1 MAASALVVGA
11 GRSGLL
17 AARMLA
23 EQGLAVTLVE
33 RLPAPGGQ
41 EPEPAATGLAKAAR
55 KAGADFVL
63 GTLAV
68 SLDGPVVEALG
79 IDGASSYRPDALV
92 VATGTRP
99 ATLGELG
106 VTGDR
111 CAGILPGSAMVHLV
125 ESGVLPGWHPI
136 VIGGGDLARHCA
148 ELCLR
153 AGARGVSVVSP
164 AERTFAAGPGIDT
177 FDGWRLVS
185 IHGWP
190 RVDHVL
196 IERDGQVASVTGDAV
211 ILAHQRRAMRNI
223 EGAIRD
229 GGLVVGCHSTADP
242 KTVEDAERT
251 AREATQHVLELVGN
265 GSRAARAGEGG

>member
-1 MAASALVVGA
+1 MAASALIAGA

-23 EQGLAVTLVE
+23 EEGLAVTLVE

-41 EPEPAATGLAKAAR
+41 EPEPATRGLAKAAR
-55 KAGADFVL
+55 RAGADFVL

-68 SLDGPVVEALG
+68 SLSGPVVETLG
-79 IDGASSYRPDALV
+79 IGGAGSYRPGALV

-99 ATLGELG
+99 ATAGELG

-111 CAGILPGSAMVHLV
+111 CAGILPGSAMIHLV
-125 ESGVLPGWHPI
+125 ESGVLPGWRP
-136 VIGGGDLARHCA
+136 VVLGGGDLARHCA

-164 AERTFAAGPGIDT
+164 TERLFAAGPGMDT
-177 FDGWRLVS
+177 YDGWRLIS
-185 IHGWP
+185 THGWP

-196 IERDGQVASVTGDAV
+196 IERDGQVARVTADAV

-242 KTVEDAERT
+242 KTADDAERT
-251 AREATQHVLELVGN
+251 AREATQHVLELIGD

>member
-23 EQGLAVTLVE
+23 REGLAVTLVE
-33 RLPAPGGQ
+33 RLPAAGGQ
-41 EPEPAATGLAKAAR
+41 EPEPAASGLAKAAR
-55 KAGADFVL
+55 RAGVDFVL

-68 SLDGPVVEALG
+68 SLSGPVVETLG
-79 IDGASSYRPDALV
+79 IGGAGSYRPDALV

-99 ATLGELG
+99 ATVGELG

-111 CAGILPGSAMVHLV
+111 CAGILPGSAMIHLV
-125 ESGVLPGWHPI
+125 ESGVLPGWRP
-136 VIGGGDLARHCA
+136 VVLGGGDLARHCA

-153 AGARGVSVVSP
+153 AGAHSVSVVSP
-164 AERTFAAGPGIDT
+164 AERAFAAGRGIDT
-177 FDGWRLVS
+177 YDGWRLVS

-190 RVDHVL
+190 RVDHVV
-196 IERDGQVASVTGDAV
+196 IERDGQVARVTGDAV

-242 KTVEDAERT
+242 KTADDAERT
-251 AREATQHVLELVGN
+251 AREATQHVLELVGD
-265 GSRAARAGEGG
+265 GPRATRAGEGG

>member
-23 EQGLAVTLVE
+23 EEGLAVTLVE

-41 EPEPAATGLAKAAR
+41 EPEAATDRLAKAAR
-55 KAGADFVL
+55 RAGADFVL

-68 SLDGPVVEALG
+68 SLSGPVVETLG
-79 IDGASSYRPDALV
+79 IGGAGGYRPDALV

-99 ATLGELG
+99 ATVGELG

-125 ESGVLPGWHPI
+125 ESGVLPGWRP
-136 VIGGGDLARHCA
+136 VVLGGGDLARHCA

-153 AGARGVSVVSP
+153 AGAHAVSVVSP
-164 AERTFAAGPGIDT
+164 AERAFAAGPGIDT
-177 FDGWRLVS
+177 YDGWRLVS

-196 IERDGQVASVTGDAV
+196 IERDGQVARVTGDAV

-229 GGLVVGCHSTADP
+229 GGLDRRP
-242 KTVEDAERT
+242 KDR
-251 AREATQHVLELVGN
+251 G
-265 GSRAARAGEGG
+265 

>member
-23 EQGLAVTLVE
+23 REGLAVTLVE
-33 RLPAPGGQ
+33 RLPAAGGQ
-41 EPEPAATGLAKAAR
+41 EPEPAASGLAKAAR
-55 KAGADFVL
+55 RAGVDFVL

-68 SLDGPVVEALG
+68 SLSGPVVETLG
-79 IDGASSYRPDALV
+79 IGGAGSYRPDALV

-99 ATLGELG
+99 ATVGELG

-111 CAGILPGSAMVHLV
+111 CAGILPGSAMIHLV
-125 ESGVLPGWHPI
+125 ESGVLPGWRP
-136 VIGGGDLARHCA
+136 VVLGGGDLARHCA

-153 AGARGVSVVSP
+153 AGAHSVSVVSP
-164 AERTFAAGPGIDT
+164 AERAFASGRGIDT
-177 FDGWRLVS
+177 YDGWRLVS

-190 RVDHVL
+190 RVDHVV
-196 IERDGQVASVTGDAV
+196 IERDGQVARVTGDAV

-242 KTVEDAERT
+242 KTADDAERT
-251 AREATQHVLELVGN
+251 AREATQHVLELVGD

>member
-41 EPEPAATGLAKAAR
+41 EPEPATHGLAKAAR
-55 KAGADFVL
+55 RAGADFVL

-68 SLDGPVVEALG
+68 SLSGTVVETLG
-79 IDGASSYRPDALV
+79 IGGAGSYRPDALV

-99 ATLGELG
+99 ATVGELG

-111 CAGILPGSAMVHLV
+111 CAGILPGSAMIHLV
-125 ESGVLPGWHPI
+125 ESGVLPGWRP
-136 VIGGGDLARHCA
+136 VVLGGGDLARHCA

-153 AGARGVSVVSP
+153 AGARRVSVVSP
-164 AERTFAAGPGIDT
+164 AERAFAAGPGIDT

-196 IERDGQVASVTGDAV
+196 IERDGQVARVTGDAV

-242 KTVEDAERT
+242 KTADDAERT
-251 AREATQHVLELVGN
+251 AGEAAQRVLELVGD
-265 GSRAARAGEGG
+265 GSRPTRAGEGG

>member
-1 MAASALVVGA
+1 MAASALIAGA

-23 EQGLAVTLVE
+23 EEGLAVTLVE

-41 EPEPAATGLAKAAR
+41 EPEPATRGLAKAAR
-55 KAGADFVL
+55 RAGADFVL

-68 SLDGPVVEALG
+68 SLSGPVVETLG
-79 IDGASSYRPDALV
+79 IGGAGSYRPGALV

-99 ATLGELG
+99 ATAGELG

-111 CAGILPGSAMVHLV
+111 CAGILPGSAMIHLV
-125 ESGVLPGWHPI
+125 ESGVLPGWRP
-136 VIGGGDLARHCA
+136 VVLGGGDLARHCA

-164 AERTFAAGPGIDT
+164 TERVFAAGPGMDT
-177 FDGWRLVS
+177 YDGWRLVS
-185 IHGWP
+185 THGWP

-196 IERDGQVASVTGDAV
+196 IERDGQVARVTGDAV

-242 KTVEDAERT
+242 KTADDAERT
-251 AREATQHVLELVGN
+251 AREATQHVLELIGD

>member
-1 MAASALVVGA
+1 MAASAMVVGA
-11 GRSGLL
+11 GWSGLL

-23 EQGLAVTLVE
+23 GEGLAVTVVE

-41 EPEPAATGLAKAAR
+41 EPEPATSGLAKAAR
-55 KAGADFVL
+55 RAGADFVL

-68 SLDGPVVEALG
+68 SLSGPVVETLG
-79 IDGASSYRPDALV
+79 IGGAGSYRPGALV

-99 ATLGELG
+99 ATVGELG

-111 CAGILPGSAMVHLV
+111 CAGILPGSAIVHLV
-125 ESGVLPGWHPI
+125 ESGVLPGWRP
-136 VIGGGDLARHCA
+136 VVLGGGDLARHCA

-153 AGARGVSVVSP
+153 AGAHAVSVVSP
-164 AERTFAAGPGIDT
+164 AERAFAAGPGMDT
-177 FDGWRLVS
+177 YDGWRLVS

-196 IERDGQVASVTGDAV
+196 IERDGQVARVTGDAV

-242 KTVEDAERT
+242 KTADDAERT
-251 AREATQHVLELVGN
+251 AREATQHVLELVGD
-265 GSRAARAGEGG
+265 GSRAARAEEGG

>member
-23 EQGLAVTLVE
+23 REGLAVTLVE
-33 RLPAPGGQ
+33 RLPAAGGQ
-41 EPEPAATGLAKAAR
+41 EPEPAASGLAKAAR
-55 KAGADFVL
+55 RAGVDFVL

-68 SLDGPVVEALG
+68 SLSGPVVETLG
-79 IDGASSYRPDALV
+79 IGGAGSYRPDALV

-99 ATLGELG
+99 ATVGELG

-111 CAGILPGSAMVHLV
+111 CAGILPGSAMIHLV
-125 ESGVLPGWHPI
+125 ESGVLPGWRP
-136 VIGGGDLARHCA
+136 VVLGGGDLARHCA

-153 AGARGVSVVSP
+153 AGAHSVSVVSP
-164 AERTFAAGPGIDT
+164 AECAFASGRGIDT
-177 FDGWRLVS
+177 YDGWRLVS

-190 RVDHVL
+190 RVDHVV
-196 IERDGQVASVTGDAV
+196 IERDGQVARVTGDAV

-242 KTVEDAERT
+242 KTADDAERT
-251 AREATQHVLELVGN
+251 AREATQHVLELVGD
-265 GSRAARAGEGG
+265 GPRATRAGEGG

>member
-1 MAASALVVGA
+1 MAASALIAGA

-23 EQGLAVTLVE
+23 EEGLAVTLVE

-41 EPEPAATGLAKAAR
+41 EPEPATRGLAKAAR
-55 KAGADFVL
+55 RAGADFVL

-68 SLDGPVVEALG
+68 SLSGPVVETLG
-79 IDGASSYRPDALV
+79 IGGAGSYRPGALV

-99 ATLGELG
+99 ATAGELG

-111 CAGILPGSAMVHLV
+111 CAGILPGSAMIHLV
-125 ESGVLPGWHPI
+125 ESGVLPGWRP
-136 VIGGGDLARHCA
+136 VVLGGGDLARHCA

-153 AGARGVSVVSP
+153 AGAHSVSVVSP
-164 AERTFAAGPGIDT
+164 AERAFASGRGIDT
-177 FDGWRLVS
+177 YDGWRLVS

-196 IERDGQVASVTGDAV
+196 IERDGQVARVTGDAV

-229 GGLVVGCHSTADP
+229 GGLVVGCQSTADP
-242 KTVEDAERT
+242 KTADDAERT
-251 AREATQHVLELVGN
+251 AREATQHVLELIGD

>member
-23 EQGLAVTLVE
+23 REGLAVTLVE
-33 RLPAPGGQ
+33 RLPAAGGQ
-41 EPEPAATGLAKAAR
+41 EPEPAASGLAKAAR
-55 KAGADFVL
+55 RAGVDFVL

-68 SLDGPVVEALG
+68 SLSGPVVETLG
-79 IDGASSYRPDALV
+79 IGGAGSYRPDALV

-99 ATLGELG
+99 ATVGELG

-111 CAGILPGSAMVHLV
+111 CAGILPGSAMIHLV
-125 ESGVLPGWHPI
+125 ESGVLPGWRP
-136 VIGGGDLARHCA
+136 VVLGGGDLARHCA

-153 AGARGVSVVSP
+153 AGAHSVSVVSP
-164 AERTFAAGPGIDT
+164 AERAFASGRGIDT
-177 FDGWRLVS
+177 YDGWRLVS

-196 IERDGQVASVTGDAV
+196 IERDGQIARVTGDAV

-242 KTVEDAERT
+242 KTADDAERT
-251 AREATQHVLELVGN
+251 AREATQHVLELVGD
-265 GSRAARAGEGG
+265 GSRAARAREGG

>member
-1 MAASALVVGA
+1 
-11 GRSGLL
+11 
-17 AARMLA
+17 MLA
-23 EQGLAVTLVE
+23 EEGLAVTLVE

-41 EPEPAATGLAKAAR
+41 EPEPATRGLAKAAR
-55 KAGADFVL
+55 RAGADFVL

-68 SLDGPVVEALG
+68 SLSGPVVETLG
-79 IDGASSYRPDALV
+79 IGGAGSYRPGALV

-99 ATLGELG
+99 ATAGELG

-111 CAGILPGSAMVHLV
+111 CAGILPGSAMIHLV
-125 ESGVLPGWHPI
+125 ESGVLPGWRP
-136 VIGGGDLARHCA
+136 VVLGGGDLARHCA

-164 AERTFAAGPGIDT
+164 TERVFAAGPGMDT
-177 FDGWRLVS
+177 YDGWRLIS
-185 IHGWP
+185 THGWP

-196 IERDGQVASVTGDAV
+196 IERDGQVARVTGDAV

-242 KTVEDAERT
+242 KTADDAERT
-251 AREATQHVLELVGN
+251 AREATQHVLELIGD

>member
-41 EPEPAATGLAKAAR
+41 EPEPGTDGLAKAAR
-55 KAGADFVL
+55 RAGADFVL

-68 SLDGPVVEALG
+68 SLSGPVVETLG
-79 IDGASSYRPDALV
+79 IGGAGSYRSDALV

-99 ATLGELG
+99 ATVGELG

-111 CAGILPGSAMVHLV
+111 CAGILPGSAMIHLV
-125 ESGVLPGWHPI
+125 ESGVLPGWRP
-136 VIGGGDLARHCA
+136 VVLGGGDLARHCA

-153 AGARGVSVVSP
+153 AGARRVSVVSP
-164 AERTFAAGPGIDT
+164 AERVFAAGPGMDT

-196 IERDGQVASVTGDAV
+196 IERDGQVARVTGDAV

-242 KTVEDAERT
+242 KTADDAERT
-251 AREATQHVLELVGN
+251 AREAAQHVLELIGD

>member
-23 EQGLAVTLVE
+23 REGLAVTLVE
-33 RLPAPGGQ
+33 RLPAAGGQ
-41 EPEPAATGLAKAAR
+41 EPEPAASGLAKAAR
-55 KAGADFVL
+55 RAGVDFVL

-68 SLDGPVVEALG
+68 SLSGPVVETLG
-79 IDGASSYRPDALV
+79 IGGAGSYRPDALV

-99 ATLGELG
+99 ATVGELG

-111 CAGILPGSAMVHLV
+111 CAGILPGSAMIHLV
-125 ESGVLPGWHPI
+125 ESGVLPGWRP
-136 VIGGGDLARHCA
+136 VVLGGGDLARHCA

-153 AGARGVSVVSP
+153 AGAHSVSVVSP
-164 AERTFAAGPGIDT
+164 AERAFASGRGIDT
-177 FDGWRLVS
+177 YDGWRLVS

-196 IERDGQVASVTGDAV
+196 IERDGQVARVTGDAV

-242 KTVEDAERT
+242 KTADDAERT
-251 AREATQHVLELVGN
+251 AREATQHVLELVGD
-265 GSRAARAGEGG
+265 GPRATRAGEGG

>member
-23 EQGLAVTLVE
+23 EQGIAVTLVE
-33 RLPAPGGQ
+33 RLPAAGGQ
-41 EPEPAATGLAKAAR
+41 EPEPATGALAKAAR
-55 KAGADFVL
+55 RAGADFVL

-68 SLDGPVVEALG
+68 SLSGPAVETLG
-79 IDGASSYRPDALV
+79 IGGAGSYRPDALV

-111 CAGILPGSAMVHLV
+111 CAGILPGSAMIHLV
-125 ESGVLPGWHPI
+125 ESGVLPGWRP
-136 VIGGGDLARHCA
+136 VVLGGGDLARHCA
-148 ELCLR
+148 HLCLR
-153 AGARGVSVVSP
+153 AGAHTVSVVSP
-164 AERTFAAGPGIDT
+164 QERAFEAGPGMDT
-177 FDGWRLVS
+177 YDGWRLLS

-196 IERDGQVASVTGDAV
+196 IERDGQVARVTGDAV

-242 KTVEDAERT
+242 KTADDAERT
-251 AREATQHVLELVGN
+251 AREATQHVLELVGD

>member
-33 RLPAPGGQ
+33 RLPAAGGQ
-41 EPEPAATGLAKAAR
+41 EPEPATSGLAKAAR
-55 KAGADFVL
+55 RAGADFVL

-68 SLDGPVVEALG
+68 SLSGPVVETLG
-79 IDGASSYRPDALV
+79 IGGAGSYRSDALV

-99 ATLGELG
+99 ATVGELG

-111 CAGILPGSAMVHLV
+111 CAGILPGSAMIHLV
-125 ESGVLPGWHPI
+125 ESGVLPGWRP
-136 VIGGGDLARHCA
+136 VVLGGGDLARHCA

-153 AGARGVSVVSP
+153 AGARRVSVVSP
-164 AERTFAAGPGIDT
+164 AERAFAAGPSMDT

-196 IERDGQVASVTGDAV
+196 IERDGQVARVTGDAV
-211 ILAHQRRAMRNI
+211 ILGHQRRAMRNI

-242 KTVEDAERT
+242 KTADDAERT
-251 AREATQHVLELVGN
+251 AREATEHVLELVGD

>member
-11 GRSGLL
+11 GWSGLL

-23 EQGLAVTLVE
+23 GEGLAVTLVE

-41 EPEPAATGLAKAAR
+41 EPEPATHGLAKAAR
-55 KAGADFVL
+55 RAGADFVL

-68 SLDGPVVEALG
+68 SLSGPVVETLG
-79 IDGASSYRPDALV
+79 IGGAGSYRPDALV

-99 ATLGELG
+99 ATAGELG

-111 CAGILPGSAMVHLV
+111 CAGILPGSAMIHLV
-125 ESGVLPGWHPI
+125 ESGVLPGWRP
-136 VIGGGDLARHCA
+136 VVLGGGDLARHCA

-153 AGARGVSVVSP
+153 AGASGVSVVSP
-164 AERTFAAGPGIDT
+164 ADRVFAAGPGMDT
-177 FDGWRLVS
+177 YDGWRLVS

-196 IERDGQVASVTGDAV
+196 IERAGQVARVTGDAV

-229 GGLVVGCHSTADP
+229 GGFVVGCHSTADP
-242 KTVEDAERT
+242 KTADDAERT
-251 AREATQHVLELVGN
+251 AREATQHVLELIGD

>member
-1 MAASALVVGA
+1 MARSALVVGA
-11 GRSGLL
+11 GRSGLH

-23 EQGLAVTLVE
+23 AEGLAVALIE

-41 EPEPAATGLAKAAR
+41 EPEPATAGLAKAAR
-55 KAGADFVL
+55 RAGADFVL

-68 SLDGPVVEALG
+68 SLSGPVVETLG
-79 IDGASSYRPDALV
+79 IGGAGSYRPDALV

-111 CAGILPGSAMVHLV
+111 CAGILPGSAMIHLV
-125 ESGVLPGWHPI
+125 ESGVLPGWRP
-136 VIGGGDLARHCA
+136 VVLGGGDLARHCA

-153 AGARGVSVVSP
+153 AGARCVSVVSP
-164 AERTFAAGPGIDT
+164 AERSFAAGAGIDT

-196 IERDGQVASVTGDAV
+196 VERDGQVARITGDAV

-229 GGLVVGCHSTADP
+229 GGLVIGCHSTADP
-242 KTVEDAERT
+242 KTAADAERT
-251 AREATQHVLELVGN
+251 AREATQRVLELVGD
-265 GSRAARAGEGG
+265 GSQPARAGEGG

>member
-23 EQGLAVTLVE
+23 REGLAVTLVE
-33 RLPAPGGQ
+33 RLPAAGGQ
-41 EPEPAATGLAKAAR
+41 EPEPAASGLAKAAR
-55 KAGADFVL
+55 RAGVDFVL

-68 SLDGPVVEALG
+68 SLSGPVVETLG
-79 IDGASSYRPDALV
+79 IGGAGSYRPDALV

-99 ATLGELG
+99 ATVGELG

-111 CAGILPGSAMVHLV
+111 CAGILPGSAMIHLV
-125 ESGVLPGWHPI
+125 ESGVLPGWRP
-136 VIGGGDLARHCA
+136 VVLGGGDLARHCA

-153 AGARGVSVVSP
+153 AGAHSVSVVSP
-164 AERTFAAGPGIDT
+164 AERAFASGRGIDT
-177 FDGWRLVS
+177 YDGWRLVS

-190 RVDHVL
+190 RVDHVV
-196 IERDGQVASVTGDAV
+196 IERDGQVARVTGDAV

-242 KTVEDAERT
+242 KTADDAERT
-251 AREATQHVLELVGN
+251 AREATQHVLELVGD
-265 GSRAARAGEGG
+265 GPRATRAGEGG

>member
-1 MAASALVVGA
+1 MAASALIAGA

-23 EQGLAVTLVE
+23 EEGLAVTLVE

-41 EPEPAATGLAKAAR
+41 EPEPATRGLAKAAR
-55 KAGADFVL
+55 RAGADFVL

-68 SLDGPVVEALG
+68 SLSGPVVETLG
-79 IDGASSYRPDALV
+79 IGGAGSYRPGALV

-99 ATLGELG
+99 ATAGELG

-111 CAGILPGSAMVHLV
+111 CAGILPGSAMIHLV
-125 ESGVLPGWHPI
+125 ESGVLPGWRP
-136 VIGGGDLARHCA
+136 VVLGGGDLARHCA

-164 AERTFAAGPGIDT
+164 TERVFAAGPGMDT
-177 FDGWRLVS
+177 YDGWRLIS
-185 IHGWP
+185 SHGWP

-196 IERDGQVASVTGDAV
+196 IERDGQVARVTGDAV

-242 KTVEDAERT
+242 KTADDAERT
-251 AREATQHVLELVGN
+251 AREATQHVLELIGD

>member
-33 RLPAPGGQ
+33 RLPAAGGQ
-41 EPEPAATGLAKAAR
+41 EPEPATSGLAKAAR
-55 KAGADFVL
+55 RAGADFAL

-68 SLDGPVVEALG
+68 SLSGPVVETLG
-79 IDGASSYRPDALV
+79 IGGAGSYRPDALV

-99 ATLGELG
+99 ATVGELG

-111 CAGILPGSAMVHLV
+111 CAGILPGSAMIHLV
-125 ESGVLPGWHPI
+125 ESGVLPGWRP
-136 VIGGGDLARHCA
+136 VVLGGGDLARHCA

-153 AGARGVSVVSP
+153 AGARRVSVVSP
-164 AERTFAAGPGIDT
+164 AERGFAAGPGMDT
-177 FDGWRLVS
+177 YDGWRLVS

-196 IERDGQVASVTGDAV
+196 IERDGQVARVTGDAV

-242 KTVEDAERT
+242 KTADDAERT
-251 AREATQHVLELVGN
+251 AREATEHVLELVGD

>member
-23 EQGLAVTLVE
+23 EEGLAVTLVE

-41 EPEPAATGLAKAAR
+41 EPEPATHGLAKAAR
-55 KAGADFVL
+55 RAGADFVL

-68 SLDGPVVEALG
+68 SLSGPVVETLG
-79 IDGASSYRPDALV
+79 VGGAGSYRPDALI

-99 ATLGELG
+99 ATAGELG

-125 ESGVLPGWHPI
+125 ESGVLPGWRP
-136 VIGGGDLARHCA
+136 VVLGGGDLARHCA

-153 AGARGVSVVSP
+153 AGAHAVSVVSP
-164 AERTFAAGPGIDT
+164 EERTFDARPGIDT

-196 IERDGQVASVTGDAV
+196 IERDGQVAGVTGDAV

-242 KTVEDAERT
+242 KTAEDAERT
-251 AREATQHVLELVGN
+251 AREATQHVLELVGS
-265 GSRAARAGEGG
+265 GSRAARAREGG

>member
-1 MAASALVVGA
+1 MAASALIAGA

-23 EQGLAVTLVE
+23 EEGLAVTLVE

-41 EPEPAATGLAKAAR
+41 EPEPATRGLAKAAR
-55 KAGADFVL
+55 RAGADFVL

-68 SLDGPVVEALG
+68 SLSGPVVETLG
-79 IDGASSYRPDALV
+79 IGGAGSYRPGALV

-99 ATLGELG
+99 ATAGELG

-111 CAGILPGSAMVHLV
+111 CAGILPGSAMIHLV
-125 ESGVLPGWHPI
+125 ESGVLPGWRP
-136 VIGGGDLARHCA
+136 VVLGGGDLARHCA

-164 AERTFAAGPGIDT
+164 TERVFAAGPGMDT
-177 FDGWRLVS
+177 YDGWRLIS
-185 IHGWP
+185 THGWP

-196 IERDGQVASVTGDAV
+196 IERDGQVARVTGDAV

-242 KTVEDAERT
+242 KTADDAERT
-251 AREATQHVLELVGN
+251 AREATQHVLELIGD

>member
-23 EQGLAVTLVE
+23 EEGVAVTLVE

-41 EPEPAATGLAKAAR
+41 EPEAATDRLAKAAR
-55 KAGADFVL
+55 RAGADFVL

-68 SLDGPVVEALG
+68 SLSGPVVETLG
-79 IDGASSYRPDALV
+79 IGGAGSYRPDALV

-99 ATLGELG
+99 ATAGELG

-125 ESGVLPGWHPI
+125 ESGVLPGWRP
-136 VIGGGDLARHCA
+136 VVLGGGDLARHCA

-153 AGARGVSVVSP
+153 AGAHAVSVVSP
-164 AERTFAAGPGIDT
+164 AERAFAAGPGIDT
-177 FDGWRLVS
+177 YDGWRLVS

-196 IERDGQVASVTGDAV
+196 IERDGQVARVTGDAV

-242 KTVEDAERT
+242 KTADDAERT
-251 AREATQHVLELVGN
+251 AQEATQHVLELVGD
-265 GSRAARAGEGG
+265 GSRPARAGEGG

>member
-1 MAASALVVGA
+1 MAASALIAGA

-23 EQGLAVTLVE
+23 EEGLAVTLVE

-41 EPEPAATGLAKAAR
+41 EPEPATRGLAKAAR
-55 KAGADFVL
+55 RAGADFVL

-68 SLDGPVVEALG
+68 SLSGPVVETLG
-79 IDGASSYRPDALV
+79 IGGAGSYRPGALV

-99 ATLGELG
+99 ATAGELG

-111 CAGILPGSAMVHLV
+111 CAGILPGSAMIHLV
-125 ESGVLPGWHPI
+125 ESGVLPGWRP
-136 VIGGGDLARHCA
+136 VVLGGGDLARHCA
-148 ELCLR
+148 DLCLR

-164 AERTFAAGPGIDT
+164 TERVFAAGPGMDT
-177 FDGWRLVS
+177 YDGWRLIS
-185 IHGWP
+185 THGWP

-196 IERDGQVASVTGDAV
+196 IERDGQVARVTGDAV

-242 KTVEDAERT
+242 KTADDAERT
-251 AREATQHVLELVGN
+251 AREATQHVLELIGD

>member
-1 MAASALVVGA
+1 
-11 GRSGLL
+11 
-17 AARMLA
+17 MLA
-23 EQGLAVTLVE
+23 EEGLAVTLVE

-41 EPEPAATGLAKAAR
+41 EPEPATRGLAKAAR
-55 KAGADFVL
+55 RAGADFVL

-68 SLDGPVVEALG
+68 SLSGPVVETLG
-79 IDGASSYRPDALV
+79 IGGAGSYRPDALV

-99 ATLGELG
+99 ATAGELG

-111 CAGILPGSAMVHLV
+111 CAGILPGSAMIHLV
-125 ESGVLPGWHPI
+125 ESGVLPGWRP
-136 VIGGGDLARHCA
+136 VVLGGGDLARHCA

-164 AERTFAAGPGIDT
+164 TERVFAARPGMDT
-177 FDGWRLVS
+177 YDGWRLVS
-185 IHGWP
+185 THGWP

-196 IERDGQVASVTGDAV
+196 IERDGQVARVTGDAV

-242 KTVEDAERT
+242 KTADDAERT
-251 AREATQHVLELVGN
+251 AREATQHVLELIGD